1 MIIATYKQEPNKYG
15 RFFLATEAPPHASH
29 VHQNTKVLNISPN
42 RGRRI
47 DFNKAATG
55 DDDYDEE
62 DDTPAEDEEMD
73 DTDFSNM
80 SLEDDDEDDMGED
93 DTDIDTDDTDFGD
106 LSLDDD
112 NEDMTNNTEDG
123 DNNGPDTG
131 DNTDFNTDGGGETQG
146 DAPDG
151 GDANGGG
158 DSDAPDTGDGTD
170 FTNTD
175 GNENGD
181 GSDPNGDN
189 PNTADDPNTDNEDG
203 EKGPGLEYSSTRKYA
218 LFLNYEILLNA
229 LTNYIN
235 KLENNIGDDINTNK
249 ILKAACTKL
258 REIKDLCYEYMLMK
272 FELDTYVKALL
283 FYQNAVIMIQS
294 VFTLLKRIKVHKNK
308 LIDKNTKKPIANKRT
323 LK

>member
-1 MIIATYKQEPNKYG
+1 MIITTYTQEENKYG
-15 RFFLATEAPPHASH
+15 RFFLATEAKPHVSH
-29 VHQNTKVLNISPN
+29 VHKNTKVLNISPN

-47 DFNKAATG
+47 DFNKAAGG
-55 DDDYDEE
+55 DEDYEE
-62 DDTPAEDEEMD
+62 DDTTPAEDEDMD

-80 SLEDDDEDDMGED
+80 SLEDDEEDDIGD
-93 DTDIDTDDTDFGD
+93 DETALDTDDTDFGD
-106 LSLDDD
+106 IDVDDEENTTD
-112 NEDMTNNTEDG
+112 DMGDG
-123 DNNGPDTG
+123 TDGPDTG
-131 DNTDFNTDGGGETQG
+131 DNTDFTDTNG
-146 DAPDG
+146 DEG
-151 GDANGGG
+151 
-158 DSDAPDTGDGTD
+158 
-170 FTNTD
+170 
-175 GNENGD
+175 GD
-181 GSDPNGDN
+181 GSDPNSDN
-189 PNTADDPNTDNEDG
+189 PDTNDDPNTDNEDG
-203 EKGPGLEYSSTRKYA
+203 EKGPGLEYASTRKYA

-308 LIDKNTKKPIANKRT
+308 LIDMKNGKKPVANKRT

>member
-1 MIIATYKQEPNKYG
+1 MIITTYKQEENKYG
-15 RFFLATEAPPHASH
+15 RFFLATEAKPHVSH
-29 VHQNTKVLNISPN
+29 VHKNTKVLNISPN

-47 DFNKAATG
+47 DFNKAAGG
-55 DDDYDEE
+55 DEDYEE
-62 DDTPAEDEEMD
+62 DDTTPAEDEDID

-80 SLEDDDEDDMGED
+80 SLEDDDEEDVGDDE
-93 DTDIDTDDTDFGD
+93 TTLDTDDTDFGD
-106 LSLDDD
+106 IDVDD
-112 NEDMTNNTEDG
+112 EENNTDDMGDG
-123 DNNGPDTG
+123 GDGPDTG
-131 DNTDFNTDGGGETQG
+131 DNTDFNTDDGGETQG
-146 DAPDG
+146 DAPDTGDTNDG
-151 GDANGGG
+151 GSG
-158 DSDAPDTGDGTD
+158 DSPDTGDGTD
-170 FTNTD
+170 FTDTNGD
-175 GNENGD
+175 EGGD

-189 PNTADDPNTDNEDG
+189 PNTDNEDG
-203 EKGPGLEYSSTRKYA
+203 EKGPGLEYASTRKYA

-308 LIDKNTKKPIANKRT
+308 LIDAKNGKKPVANKRT

>member
-15 RFFLATEAPPHASH
+15 RFFLATEAPPHVSH
-29 VHQNTKVLNISPN
+29 VHKNTKVLNISPN

-47 DFNKAATG
+47 DFNKAAGG
-55 DDDYDEE
+55 DDDYEEE
-62 DDTPAEDEEMD
+62 DTPSEDEDID

-80 SLEDDDEDDMGED
+80 SLEDDDEDDMGDD

-106 LSLDDD
+106 LGLDD
-112 NEDMTNNTEDG
+112 EDDTTNDTGDG
-123 DNNGPDTG
+123 GDGPDTG

-146 DAPDG
+146 DAPDT

-175 GNENGD
+175 GNEGGD

-189 PNTADDPNTDNEDG
+189 PDTANDPSTDNEDG

-283 FYQNAVIMIQS
+283 FYQNAVIMVQS

-308 LIDKNTKKPIANKRT
+308 LIDKNNKKPIANKRT

>member
-1 MIIATYKQEPNKYG
+1 MIITTYKKEENRYG
-15 RFFLATEAPPHASH
+15 RFFLATEAEPHVSH

-47 DFNKAATG
+47 DFNKAAGG
-55 DDDYDEE
+55 DDDYEE
-62 DDTPAEDEEMD
+62 DDTAPAEDNEDMD

-80 SLEDDDEDDMGED
+80 SLDDDDEDIGD
-93 DTDIDTDDTDFGD
+93 DTDLDTDDTDFGD
-106 LSLDDD
+106 LDVDSDDT
-112 NEDMTNNTEDG
+112 TNDVGDG
-123 DNNGPDTG
+123 GDGPDTG
-131 DNTDFNTDGGGETQG
+131 DNTDFNSDGGGEAQG
-146 DAPDG
+146 
-151 GDANGGG
+151 
-158 DSDAPDTGDGTD
+158 DAPDTGDTNGDGGADAPDTGDSTD
-170 FTNTD
+170 FTSTD
-175 GNENGD
+175 DGEGGD

-189 PNTADDPNTDNEDG
+189 PNTDDDPNTDNEDG
-203 EKGPGLEYSSTRKYA
+203 EKGPGLEYASTRKYA

-308 LIDKNTKKPIANKRT
+308 LIALKNGKKPVANKRT

>member
-1 MIIATYKQEPNKYG
+1 MIITTYTQEENKYG
-15 RFFLATEAPPHASH
+15 RFFLATEAKPHVSH
-29 VHQNTKVLNISPN
+29 VHKNTKVLNISPN

-47 DFNKAATG
+47 DFNKAAGG
-55 DDDYDEE
+55 DEDYEE
-62 DDTPAEDEEMD
+62 DDTTPAEDEDMD

-80 SLEDDDEDDMGED
+80 SLEDDDEEDVGDDE
-93 DTDIDTDDTDFGD
+93 TALDTDDTDFGD
-106 LSLDDD
+106 IDVDDEENTSD
-112 NEDMTNNTEDG
+112 DMGDG
-123 DNNGPDTG
+123 TDGPDTG
-131 DNTDFNTDGGGETQG
+131 DNTDFNTDGDEG
-146 DAPDG
+146 
-151 GDANGGG
+151 
-158 DSDAPDTGDGTD
+158 
-170 FTNTD
+170 
-175 GNENGD
+175 GD

-189 PNTADDPNTDNEDG
+189 PNTDDDPNTDNEDG
-203 EKGPGLEYSSTRKYA
+203 EKGPGLEYASTRKYA

-308 LIDKNTKKPIANKRT
+308 LIDMKNGKKPVANKRT

>member
-1 MIIATYKQEPNKYG
+1 MIITTYTQEENKYG
-15 RFFLATEAPPHASH
+15 RFFLATEAKPHVSH
-29 VHQNTKVLNISPN
+29 VHKNTKVLNISPN

-47 DFNKAATG
+47 DFNKAAGG
-55 DDDYDEE
+55 DEDYEE
-62 DDTPAEDEEMD
+62 DDTTPAEDEDMD

-80 SLEDDDEDDMGED
+80 SLEDDEEDDIGD
-93 DTDIDTDDTDFGD
+93 DETALDTDDTDFGD
-106 LSLDDD
+106 IDVDDEENTTD
-112 NEDMTNNTEDG
+112 DMGDG
-123 DNNGPDTG
+123 
-131 DNTDFNTDGGGETQG
+131 TDG
-146 DAPDG
+146 
-151 GDANGGG
+151 
-158 DSDAPDTGDGTD
+158 PDTGDGTD
-170 FTNTD
+170 FTDTNGD
-175 GNENGD
+175 EGGD

-189 PNTADDPNTDNEDG
+189 PDTNDDPNTDNEDG
-203 EKGPGLEYSSTRKYA
+203 EKGPGLEYASTRKYA

-308 LIDKNTKKPIANKRT
+308 LIDMKNGKKPVANKRT

>member
-1 MIIATYKQEPNKYG
+1 MIITTYTQEENKYG
-15 RFFLATEAPPHASH
+15 RFFLATEAKPHVSH
-29 VHQNTKVLNISPN
+29 VHKNTKVLNISPN
-42 RGRRI
+42 WGRRI
-47 DFNKAATG
+47 DFNKAAGG
-55 DDDYDEE
+55 DEDYEE
-62 DDTPAEDEEMD
+62 DDTTPAEDEDMD

-80 SLEDDDEDDMGED
+80 SLEDDEEDDVGD
-93 DTDIDTDDTDFGD
+93 DETALDTDDTDFGD
-106 LSLDDD
+106 IDVDDEENTTD
-112 NEDMTNNTEDG
+112 DMGDG
-123 DNNGPDTG
+123 
-131 DNTDFNTDGGGETQG
+131 TDG
-146 DAPDG
+146 
-151 GDANGGG
+151 
-158 DSDAPDTGDGTD
+158 PDTGDGTD

-175 GNENGD
+175 GDEGGD

-189 PNTADDPNTDNEDG
+189 PDTNDDPNTDNEDG
-203 EKGPGLEYSSTRKYA
+203 EKGPGLEYASTRKYA

-308 LIDKNTKKPIANKRT
+308 LIDMKNGKKPVANKRT

>member
-1 MIIATYKQEPNKYG
+1 MIITTYTQEENKYG
-15 RFFLATEAPPHASH
+15 RFFLATEAKPHVSH
-29 VHQNTKVLNISPN
+29 VHKNTKVLNISPN

-47 DFNKAATG
+47 DFNKAAGG
-55 DDDYDEE
+55 DEDYEE
-62 DDTPAEDEEMD
+62 DDTTPAEDEDMD

-80 SLEDDDEDDMGED
+80 SLEDDEDDDVGD
-93 DTDIDTDDTDFGD
+93 GTD
-106 LSLDDD
+106 
-112 NEDMTNNTEDG
+112 
-123 DNNGPDTG
+123 GPDTG
-131 DNTDFNTDGGGETQG
+131 DNTDFNTDDGGETQG
-146 DAPDG
+146 DAPDT
-151 GDANGGG
+151 GDADSGGSG
-158 DSDAPDTGDGTD
+158 DSPDTGDGTD

-175 GNENGD
+175 GDEGGD

-189 PNTADDPNTDNEDG
+189 PDTNDDPNTDNEDG
-203 EKGPGLEYSSTRKYA
+203 EKGPGLEYASTRKYA

-308 LIDKNTKKPIANKRT
+308 LIDMKNGKKPVANKRT

>member
-1 MIIATYKQEPNKYG
+1 MIITTYTQEENKYG
-15 RFFLATEAPPHASH
+15 RFFLATEAKPHVSH
-29 VHQNTKVLNISPN
+29 VHKNTKVLNISPN

-47 DFNKAATG
+47 DFNKAAGG
-55 DDDYDEE
+55 DEDYEE
-62 DDTPAEDEEMD
+62 DDTTPAEDEDMD

-80 SLEDDDEDDMGED
+80 SLEDDDEEDVGDDE
-93 DTDIDTDDTDFGD
+93 TALDTDDTDFGD
-106 LSLDDD
+106 IDVDDEENTTD
-112 NEDMTNNTEDG
+112 DMGDG
-123 DNNGPDTG
+123 TDGPDTG
-131 DNTDFNTDGGGETQG
+131 DNTDFNTDDGGETQG
-146 DAPDG
+146 DAPDT
-151 GDANGGG
+151 GDADSGGSG
-158 DSDAPDTGDGTD
+158 DSPDTGDGTD
-170 FTNTD
+170 FTDTNGD
-175 GNENGD
+175 QGGD

-189 PNTADDPNTDNEDG
+189 PDTNDDPNTDNEDG
-203 EKGPGLEYSSTRKYA
+203 EKGPGLEYASTRKYA

-308 LIDKNTKKPIANKRT
+308 LIDMKNGKKPVANKRT